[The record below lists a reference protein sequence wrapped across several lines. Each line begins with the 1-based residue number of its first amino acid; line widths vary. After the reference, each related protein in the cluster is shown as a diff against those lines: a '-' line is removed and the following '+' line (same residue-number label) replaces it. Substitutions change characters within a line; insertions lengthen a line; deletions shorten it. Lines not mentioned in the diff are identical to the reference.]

1 MNGGFLKKQS
11 RGRSLARPLCE
22 GSADDA
28 PELLFGGVLV
38 ADKPAG
44 WTSHDVVA
52 KVKRTLD
59 AKKVGHLGTLDP
71 MATGVLPLVINGATK
86 FADSLGGGA
95 VKVYSATLKLGEDTD
110 TYDKEGQ
117 VVRRGETGSLTDA
130 DVRGVLRGF
139 AGKMMQTPPMYSA
152 IKKHGV
158 PLYTLARKGV
168 EVERE
173 AREIEIHSFEILG
186 ISMPFVEF
194 SVKCSKGTYVRSI
207 CHDAGAA
214 LGCGGHLFD
223 LRRMA
228 SGVFTIDEAVS
239 PLSNF
244 ETLACSIIPLEGA
257 LKRCGGNNGA
267 EGGAGS
273 VKTRLE

>member
-1 MNGGFLKKQS
+1 MNGVFFKDSALGAPI
-11 RGRSLARPLCE
+11 RGAAADIAAPLM
-22 GSADDA
+22 S
-28 PELLFGGVLV
+28 GVLV
-38 ADKPAG
+38 ADKPSG

-52 KVKRTLD
+52 KVKRTLG

-86 FADSLGGGA
+86 FADSLGGT
-95 VKVYSATLKLGEDTD
+95 VKVYRATLKLGEDTD

-117 VVRRGETGSLTDA
+117 VVRRGETGSLADA
-130 DVRGVLRGF
+130 DVREVLRGF

-173 AREIEIHSFEILG
+173 ARQIEIHSLEIVT
-186 ISMPFVEF
+186 ISLPFVEF
-194 SVKCSKGTYVRSI
+194 SVRCSKGTYVRSI
-207 CHDAGAA
+207 CHDTGAA

-223 LRRMA
+223 LRRTA

-239 PLSNF
+239 PLSAF
-244 ETLACSIIPLEGA
+244 EALASAIIPLEGA
-257 LKRCGGNNGA
+257 LKRCGIGISP
-267 EGGAGS
+267 E
-273 VKTRLE
+273 

>member
-1 MNGGFLKKQS
+1 MS
-11 RGRSLARPLCE
+11 
-22 GSADDA
+22 
-28 PELLFGGVLV
+28 GVLI

-52 KVKRTLD
+52 RVKRALG

-86 FADSLGGGA
+86 FAGSLGGA
-95 VKVYSATLKLGEDTD
+95 VKVYCATLKLGEDTD

-117 VVRRGETGSLTDA
+117 VVRRGDTGSLTDA

-152 IKKHGV
+152 IKKNGV

-168 EVERE
+168 ECERE
-173 AREIEIHSFEILG
+173 AREIEIYSFEILG
-186 ISMPFVEF
+186 ISMPLVEF

-223 LRRMA
+223 LRRTA

-244 ETLACSIIPLEGA
+244 ETLARSIIPLEGA
-257 LKRCGGNNGA
+257 LKRCGVNNGA
-267 EGGAGS
+267 VG
-273 VKTRLE
+273 VKVCP

>member
-1 MNGGFLKKQS
+1 MNGGL
-11 RGRSLARPLCE
+11 LN
-22 GSADDA
+22 DA
-28 PELLFGGVLV
+28 PKLLISGVLV

-52 KVKRTLD
+52 KVKRALG

-71 MATGVLPLVINGATK
+71 MATGVLPLVINNATK
-86 FADSLGGGA
+86 FADLLGGS

-117 VVRRGETGSLTDA
+117 VVRRGETGGLTDA
-130 DVRGVLRGF
+130 DVREVLKGF

-173 AREIEIHSFEILG
+173 AREIEISSLEILG
-186 ISMPFVEF
+186 ISLPFVEF
-194 SVKCSKGTYVRSI
+194 VVTCSKGTYVRSI
-207 CHDAGAA
+207 CHDAGDT

-228 SGVFTIDEAVS
+228 SGVFTINEAVS
-239 PLSNF
+239 PLSAF
-244 ETLACSIIPLEGA
+244 EALASAIIPIEAA
-257 LKRCGGNNGA
+257 LKRCGINRDA
-267 EGGAGS
+267 
-273 VKTRLE
+273 